1 MYKIYHNPKCTKS
14 REGLEFLKSK
24 NVDFEVI
31 EYLKNPLT
39 EKELENLLMLLNLKP
54 FDIVRTQ
61 EELYKTEFKNLKLS
75 DAEWI
80 KIMVQNPKLI
90 QRPIVMKNHKA
101 VLARPAG
108 EIEKL

>member
-39 EKELENLLMLLNLKP
+39 ESELKDLLMLLNLKP

-61 EELYKTEFKNLKLS
+61 EELYKTEYKNLNLS

-90 QRPIVMKNHKA
+90 QRPIVVKNHKA
-101 VLARPAG
+101 VLARPAE

>member
-39 EKELENLLMLLNLKP
+39 ESELKNLLMLLNLKP
-54 FDIVRTQ
+54 LDIVRTQ
-61 EELYKTEFKNLKLS
+61 EELYKTEYKNLKLS

-80 KIMVQNPKLI
+80 KIMVQNQK
-90 QRPIVMKNHKA
+90 
-101 VLARPAG
+101 
-108 EIEKL
+108 

>member
-39 EKELENLLMLLNLKP
+39 ESELKNLLMLLNLKP

-61 EELYKTEFKNLKLS
+61 EELYKTEYKNLKLS

-90 QRPIVMKNHKA
+90 QRPIVVKNHKA
-101 VLARPAG
+101 VLARPAE

>member
-39 EKELENLLMLLNLKP
+39 ESELKNLLMLLNLKP
-54 FDIVRTQ
+54 LDIVRTQ
-61 EELYKTEFKNLKLS
+61 EELYKTEYKNLKLS

-90 QRPIVMKNHKA
+90 QRPIVVKNHKA
-101 VLARPAG
+101 VVARPA
-108 EIEKL
+108 ENIDLL